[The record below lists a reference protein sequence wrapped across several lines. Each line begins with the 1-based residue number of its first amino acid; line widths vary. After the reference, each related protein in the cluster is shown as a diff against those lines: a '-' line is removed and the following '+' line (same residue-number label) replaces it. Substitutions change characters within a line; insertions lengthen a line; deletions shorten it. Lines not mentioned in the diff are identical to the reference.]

1 LGLPAGLAYGVGV
14 TWTALARHTA
24 RRLAGTVVL
33 LGAVVVF
40 PATAGAD
47 AAPGGAIRWPHQAV
61 SAFRLQTVGDGRH
74 WIVSP
79 PAGSWA
85 SLAPGLSGLAGLGSG
100 PARVETALVLGGE
113 RPRLSLHFAGPVT
126 ARIVAVAAGVEMRWQ
141 AVPDPAVPQAP
152 AGPRPLAAGVVADI
166 VGGAGG
172 ASLML
177 AWLLKKLKGDT
188 TESSKTLEVIPV
200 SETKALH
207 VVERGAKILLI
218 EVEGERSQV
227 ISQVSD
233 PNLVAYLKSA
243 KGSLKGS
250 AFLAQYLKRA
260 ATGHPGDD
268 GATPPKPAVAA
279 KPEPAPRTEPPEP
292 PRPAPKAAVEP
303 PKPRPQDDGPPPAR
317 GGFDFTVDDST
328 PVAPPKPPKPAE
340 PAREAE
346 VLPARAEVRPV
357 VARSDA
363 ANAIMQKLE
372 KAMDRFADNTGDGMV
387 QSSDMLPSAIKIS
400 EPVTMALREVVDRQ
414 RSRLDTIKE
423 SKRQEELE
431 KTRVEGLLRRKR
443 EVEDKIGKIQ
453 EMLGRIDQD
462 SAHRNQ
468 SNVETSLLATSRDLG
483 GLEDELSKIMT
494 DPGVIKYL
502 LAERDDFQSDSRN
515 PLDSIVNSVRTIE
528 RQRKQIAA
536 IRHTREQAEAERRRI
551 VLLLIRKNELETAID
566 EIKQVIRQIEETNAE
581 IVRMDPYAMPE
592 TVPIVAMNELRRLEF
607 EMNTI
612 LADPGVAKKLAEAP
626 GEMLGGE
633 SASLPQLPA

>member
-1 LGLPAGLAYGVGV
+1 
-14 TWTALARHTA
+14 
-24 RRLAGTVVL
+24 
-33 LGAVVVF
+33 
-40 PATAGAD
+40 
-47 AAPGGAIRWPHQAV
+47 
-61 SAFRLQTVGDGRH
+61 
-74 WIVSP
+74 
-79 PAGSWA
+79 
-85 SLAPGLSGLAGLGSG
+85 
-100 PARVETALVLGGE
+100 
-113 RPRLSLHFAGPVT
+113 
-126 ARIVAVAAGVEMRWQ
+126 
-141 AVPDPAVPQAP
+141 
-152 AGPRPLAAGVVADI
+152 
-166 VGGAGG
+166 
-172 ASLML
+172 ML
-177 AWLLKKLKGDT
+177 AWLLKKLKGDS

-218 EVEGERSQV
+218 EVEGDRSQV

-233 PNLVAYLKSA
+233 PNLVSYLKSA

-260 ATGHPGDD
+260 ASGHPGDD
-268 GATPPKPAVAA
+268 AMIPPKPAAAA
-279 KPEPAPRTEPPEP
+279 KPEAAARTEVPEP
-292 PRPAPKAAVEP
+292 PRPAPKAAAEP
-303 PKPRPQDDGPPPAR
+303 PKPPRPQDEDVPPPR

-328 PVAPPKPPKPAE
+328 PVAAPKPVKPPE
-340 PAREAE
+340 PAREPE
-346 VLPARAEVRPV
+346 VMPARTDVKPV
-357 VARSDA
+357 VARSEA

-414 RSRLDTIKE
+414 RSRLDSIKE
-423 SKRQEELE
+423 SKRQDELE

-483 GLEDELSKIMT
+483 QLEDELSKIMT

-502 LAERDDFQSDSRN
+502 LAERDDFQSDGRN

-566 EIKQVIRQIEETNAE
+566 EIKQVIKQIEETNAE

-612 LADPGVAKKLAEAP
+612 LADPGVAKKMAEAP
-626 GEMLGGE
+626 DGMLGGE